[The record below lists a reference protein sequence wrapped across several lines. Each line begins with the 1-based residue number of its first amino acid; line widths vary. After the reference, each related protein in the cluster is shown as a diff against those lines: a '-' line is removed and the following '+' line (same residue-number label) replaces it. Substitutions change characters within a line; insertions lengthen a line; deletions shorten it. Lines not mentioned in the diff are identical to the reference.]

1 MRIVV
6 QSEKKPEH
14 LETRV
19 EAFLDEMKTKLE
31 EMSDEEF
38 SSHKSSLQKKWL
50 EANKN
55 LAEEVSKYLV
65 HINTGQ
71 WDFLRS
77 EYRT

>member
-1 MRIVV
+1 
-6 QSEKKPEH
+6 
-14 LETRV
+14 
-19 EAFLDEMKTKLE
+19 MKTKLE